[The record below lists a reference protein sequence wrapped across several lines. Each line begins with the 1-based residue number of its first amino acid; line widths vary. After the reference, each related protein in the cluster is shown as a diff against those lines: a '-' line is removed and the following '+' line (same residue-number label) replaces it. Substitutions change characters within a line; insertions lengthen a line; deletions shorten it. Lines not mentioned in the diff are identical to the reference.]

1 MRKLIWLLVF
11 VAVLSG
17 CQGEAIIDTIE
28 PDINILAPEAYTT
41 LSVGDTMS
49 VHVDFS
55 ENLGLHTYFIWLVA
69 EDGMPT
75 LVDKQHLH
83 TQRHE
88 VRLAFSLAGIHPGAY
103 ELRVMADDHDQNTT
117 HAVVPVRIQ

>member
-1 MRKLIWLLVF
+1 MV
-11 VAVLSG
+11 VLSG
-17 CQGEAIIDTIE
+17 CQREAIIDTIE

-75 LVDKQHLH
+75 LVEKQHLH
-83 TQRHE
+83 TPRHE
-88 VRLAFSLAGIHPGAY
+88 VRLAFSLTGLPPGAY

-117 HAVVPVRIQ
+117 YAVVPVRIQ

>member
-1 MRKLIWLLVF
+1 MRKLIWLPVCI
-11 VAVLSG
+11 AVLYG
-17 CQGEAIIDTIE
+17 CQKEALIDTTE
-28 PDINILAPEAYTT
+28 PDINILAPAMDTT
-41 LSVGDTMS
+41 LSVGDMMP

-83 TQRHE
+83 ALRHE
-88 VRLAFSLAGIHPGAY
+88 VRLAFPLTGLTPGAY
-103 ELRVMADDHDQNTT
+103 ELRVEADDHDQNTT
-117 HAVVPVRIQ
+117 NAVVPVRIQ